1 MKKFWIK
8 FSEHAFGI
16 FFAIYFLAALGGLTA
31 LFSWLTYV
39 IFTNHMH
46 DDFKTLTDWL
56 WGGLCGLT
64 AIGAVLFG
72 FAAIVTIIGYL
83 IIIVS
88 KITTGS
94 SDPFP
99 RD

>member
-1 MKKFWIK
+1 VKKFWSK

-46 DDFKTLTDWL
+46 DDFKALIDWL

-64 AIGAVLFG
+64 AILAIMFG
-72 FAAIVTIIGYL
+72 FATIVTIIGYM

-88 KITTGS
+88 KIATGS
-94 SDPFP
+94 SDPFT